1 MSALE
6 VLSLSVNN
14 ISTLKDVQNCY
25 NLKELYLR
33 KNSIS
38 DINEIRY
45 LQPLRRLKILWLGEN
60 PIADIPGYR
69 LFVLKCLPQIEKL
82 DNDNVSAD
90 EKSKAEYVDI
100 DDF

>member
-1 MSALE
+1 MQALE

-38 DINEIRY
+38 DIFEVRY
-45 LQPLRRLKILWLGEN
+45 LQPLKRLRTLWLGEN

-69 LFVLKCLPQIEKL
+69 HFVIKCLPQIEKL
-82 DNDNVSAD
+82 DNDMVSAD
-90 EKSKAEYVDI
+90 DKMKAD
-100 DDF
+100 